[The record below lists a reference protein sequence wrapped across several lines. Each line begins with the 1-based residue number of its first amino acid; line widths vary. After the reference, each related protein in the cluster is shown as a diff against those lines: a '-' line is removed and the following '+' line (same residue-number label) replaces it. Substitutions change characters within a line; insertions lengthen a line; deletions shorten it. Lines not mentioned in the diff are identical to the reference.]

1 MLIQYT
7 SVSSLDSS
15 TKARLAQAAA
25 GLMHTT
31 EAANGYVMF
40 EGKYF
45 HVSEV
50 QGLGGSGRQLLQE
63 VV

>member
-7 SVSSLDSS
+7 SVSSLDAS
-15 TKARLAQAAA
+15 TKARLAQAAS
-25 GLMHTT
+25 GLMRTT

-45 HVSEV
+45 RVAEV
-50 QGLGGSGRQLLQE
+50 QSLGGSGRQLLQE
-63 VV
+63 A

>member
-7 SVSSLDSS
+7 AIASLDQASR
-15 TKARLAQAAA
+15 ARLAQAAS

-50 QGLGGSGRQLLQE
+50 QRLQGGSRQLLQE
-63 VV
+63 G